1 MKMRTNEKGK
11 AMTKLASG
19 LLAIA
24 LVSVCAVAQL
34 GAQKDAPKSNDHASD
49 TTATTTYRLTYTVT
63 ELDGQKQV
71 GVQHYSLTVNADNSN
86 SQFKLG
92 SRVPIATGSYGA
104 DGGLGHTEI
113 QYQDVGL
120 NIAARIHEFTGG
132 VEVYSK
138 LEQTSVAEE
147 QSSVGLKDPVIRQA
161 VLQNTALLT
170 AGKPVMLGSLDVP
183 GSTRHLDIEVV
194 LEPVR

>member
-86 SQFKLG
+86 SEIKVG
-92 SRVPIATGSYGA
+92 SRMPIAVGSNGK
-104 DGGLGHTEI
+104 DSEF
-113 QYQDVGL
+113 QYVDLGL
-120 NIAARIHEFTGG
+120 NISARIREFTSG
-132 VEVYSK
+132 VYVYSK
-138 LEQTSVAEE
+138 LD
-147 QSSVGLKDPVIRQA
+147 QSSAAEDQSSASPKNIPVLRQA